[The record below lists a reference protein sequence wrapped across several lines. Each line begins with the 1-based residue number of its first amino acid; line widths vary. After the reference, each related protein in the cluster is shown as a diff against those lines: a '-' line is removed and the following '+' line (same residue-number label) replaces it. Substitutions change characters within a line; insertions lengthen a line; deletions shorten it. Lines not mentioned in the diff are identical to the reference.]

1 MKDLTRG
8 DPLRLIAMFAVPV
21 LLGNLFQQLYSLSDI
36 MIIGKN
42 LGNDSI
48 AAVGAS
54 APVVSLMI
62 NIINGLVNGFGII
75 VARNFGAG
83 ELDEMRRTI
92 ARMLTF
98 SAGITAVLI
107 VASTVFINPL
117 LTALDVE
124 QDIFTE
130 ARSYLFIVAL
140 GLAVTLLYNF
150 EAGILRAVGDTVVP
164 LVILIIS
171 TVLNIALDLL
181 LVVVFKAGV
190 IGAAAA
196 TVAAQ
201 AISAGVCLLYLL
213 KKRPMLLVSKK
224 DFKFT
229 AKTTAELLSSGL
241 GMALMFSIVD
251 IGSVVLQNGINGFG
265 KDIITAHTAAR
276 KIFSLTIMPYSAV
289 SATMVT
295 YCSQNRGAGKFS
307 RIRRGIF
314 YGLAIMAA
322 WSTIALAAIY
332 FAGDFL
338 IGIIVSS
345 DGENSRAI
353 IDTGV
358 LYIKWAAPFYYA
370 LSALLA
376 LRSVLQGLGKS
387 LVPIICSIIELSWKI
402 VTVAAMIPLF
412 GGTNGRAG
420 KTVEDI
426 GGYFGVVI
434 SEPIIWTVC
443 AVIIVTIAA
452 ITLHRLPKTD
462 DISAAN

>member
-124 QDIFTE
+124 QDIFAE

-276 KIFSLTIMPYSAV
+276 KIFSLAIMPYSAV

-322 WSTIALAAIY
+322 WSTIALVAIY